1 MGALHKVTVYTMADI
16 TEAVTKKEQQ
26 VTESFVS
33 FQSTFSMKRF
43 GADQDLK
50 NSTESQLLYVPKNSR
65 FKAWELIVHTPPMT
79 ADQPHQVVF
88 IQVST
93 ETLRS
98 HDAIPGGGFLFQN
111 SLNNP
116 MDPKNGIGS

>member
-1 MGALHKVTVYTMADI
+1 
-16 TEAVTKKEQQ
+16 
-26 VTESFVS
+26 VTESVVS

-50 NSTESQLLYVPKNSR
+50 NATQGQVLYVPKNSA
-65 FKAWELIVHTPPMT
+65 FKAWDLIVHTPPMT
-79 ADQPHQVVF
+79 SDQPHQVVF
-88 IQVST
+88 IQVSA
-93 ETLRS
+93 ESLRS